1 MPDALDFHSLYRNH
15 APDVYRF
22 ALFLSGDRTLA
33 EDIVSET
40 FIRVWGARERVE
52 IRTVRAYLL
61 AIARN
66 LFLQGRRREKR
77 IAALDDNLPDPRR
90 RADDSRESRDE
101 LSRVLA
107 QLQRLPEIDR
117 SALLMRAEEN
127 LSYDEIAAALGISP
141 GAARVKIHR
150 ARAKLSAARE
160 EPRP

>member
-1 MPDALDFHSLYRNH
+1 MPDSLDFQSLYRNH

-40 FIRVWGARERVE
+40 FIRVWSARERVE

-77 IAALDDNLPDPRR
+77 IAALDDSLPDPGR
-90 RADDSRESRDE
+90 RADDTRESRDE

-107 QLQRLPEIDR
+107 QLQQLPEIDR
-117 SALLMRAEEN
+117 SALLMRAEDN

-150 ARAKLSAARE
+150 ARAKLSAARKE
-160 EPRP
+160 SRP